1 MTQIDC
7 RIIFYKPQ
15 LHVFTSSVSSTH
27 GFDSNASRIIEE
39 RMALAIIGMYLL
51 ATSIIVVI
59 TGPGP
64 DLLFNST
71 MGLVHN
77 SLLVESV
84 NGAEEQV
91 VSLACNLVKIATQ
104 YTPLSTLH
112 HVYGVIFEQKE
123 IKGSKSYRFEMFFW

>member
-1 MTQIDC
+1 MAQIDC

-27 GFDSNASRIIEE
+27 GFDSNASRIIEK
-39 RMALAIIGMYLL
+39 RMALAVIGMYLL

-59 TGPGP
+59 IGPGP

-71 MGLVHN
+71 MGLVHS

-84 NGAEEQV
+84 NGAEEQ
-91 VSLACNLVKIATQ
+91 K
-104 YTPLSTLH
+104 
-112 HVYGVIFEQKE
+112 KE
-123 IKGSKSYRFEMFFW
+123 LMRYKKPIRFERNHSQSEKKALPFSEL